1 LKTLGSSIPKPWNNN
16 LTKDE
21 DPMIS
26 NNQQRNF
33 HDHDLLN
40 RLFREPV
47 FPKAKV
53 KRKTI
58 FRRLKLNFEKLFFQ
72 RQKKTGLG

>member
-1 LKTLGSSIPKPWNNN
+1 
-16 LTKDE
+16 
-21 DPMIS
+21 MIS
-26 NNQQRNF
+26 NNQQRNL
-33 HDHDLLN
+33 HDHALLN

-58 FRRLKLNFEKLFFQ
+58 FKRLKLNFEKLS
-72 RQKKTGLG
+72 L